1 MLKSN
6 QDLQDRYSIQ
16 LHTTFSILQ
25 NDLTDTIDDKH
36 QHFITAN
43 NETAKKTIPKK
54 AKWKKMKYSDDETV
68 KQARSNIYTTYS
80 CYTSNPTEE
89 RGTSLQIKIREY

>member
-54 AKWKKMKYSDDETV
+54 AK
-68 KQARSNIYTTYS
+68 
-80 CYTSNPTEE
+80 
-89 RGTSLQIKIREY
+89 